1 MFKNADKILEK
12 LGFEKVNSDSEYGAN
27 YRRKDKKYGY
37 IQALDIVYKESG
49 KHLIQSYVEEVNS
62 EGFSNCV
69 GLTYPEMKAA
79 MKKYLELKR
88 KYKW

>member
-1 MFKNADKILEK
+1 MFKSADKILKK
-12 LGFEKVNSDSEYGAN
+12 LGFEKVNGDSKYGAN

-37 IQALDIVYKESG
+37 IQALNITHKENG
-49 KHLIQSYVEEVNS
+49 KHLIQSYVGGVNS

-69 GLTYPEMKAA
+69 GLTYPEMRAA
-79 MKKYLELKR
+79 MKKYRELKR